1 MKSMNRR
8 KKVLAGVMLAA
19 GFLLVVC
26 IGGAACSEWAVAT
39 DFTQKNLPPG
49 AGHLFGT
56 DWMGRDMLARTL
68 KGLSLSILLGILAAG
83 ASACIA
89 LILGIASATLG
100 KIRRGFF
107 PDHDTRTTLRV

>member
-39 DFTQKNLPPG
+39 DFRQRNHRRERGTP
-49 AGHLFGT
+49 FGQT
-56 DWMGRDMLARTL
+56 GREEVF
-68 KGLSLSILLGILAAG
+68 
-83 ASACIA
+83 
-89 LILGIASATLG
+89 
-100 KIRRGFF
+100 RR
-107 PDHDTRTTLRV
+107 RR

>member
-39 DFTQKNLPPG
+39 DFT
-49 AGHLFGT
+49 
-56 DWMGRDMLARTL
+56 
-68 KGLSLSILLGILAAG
+68 
-83 ASACIA
+83 
-89 LILGIASATLG
+89 
-100 KIRRGFF
+100 
-107 PDHDTRTTLRV
+107 